1 MLRLFDT
8 ALGSVQEL
16 SLRDP
21 GRVSL
26 YVCGSTVYDEPHIG
40 HGRFALVW
48 DVLRRY
54 LTWSGLSVYYVSNIT
69 DIDDKIIDRAESE
82 GRTWSEVA
90 QQYEKMWW
98 EAMDRLAIEHPDA
111 EPHATAYV
119 ERMVELI
126 QQLVDAGRAYPT
138 TSGVYLAVD
147 TIEGYGL
154 LARQPLSSLRAGA
167 RVAIDQEQGKRSPLD
182 FALWKAAKPGEPSWD
197 SPWGPG
203 RPGWHTEC
211 VVMALDL
218 LGDDF
223 DLHGGGIDLAFPHH
237 ENERAQAV
245 GVGRR
250 FARRWAHSGMVVVEG
265 GEKMSKSLNNFVTLG
280 ELLEHNDPRAYR
292 LLVLSAHYRSPM
304 TVTPPVLA
312 AAAGGVE
319 RLDAFA
325 RRLAET
331 AATAEPDADALS
343 RFRDRMDDDL
353 DTPGALAVLFDTVSA
368 AHSAADAGRPESAS
382 LAAAALSMAQAV
394 GLVLGG
400 APAEVDDE
408 ARALAVERDRARQ
421 ARDWA
426 RADQLR
432 ARLVELGWAV
442 EDGPQG
448 TTLRR
453 P

>member
-1 MLRLFDT
+1 VLRLFDT

-16 SLRDP
+16 SVRDP

-26 YVCGSTVYDEPHIG
+26 YVCGSTVDNEPHIG

-69 DIDDKIIDRAESE
+69 DIDDKIINRAASE

-90 QQYEKMWW
+90 QHYEKMWW
-98 EAMDRLAIEHPDA
+98 QAMDRLEVEHPDA

-119 ERMVELI
+119 EGMVALI
-126 QQLVDAGRAYPT
+126 QQLVDRGRAYPT
-138 TSGVYLAVD
+138 ASGVYLAVD
-147 TIEGYGL
+147 TIDGYGL

-167 RVAIDQEQGKRSPLD
+167 RVAVDEEQGKRSPLD

-292 LLVLSAHYRSPM
+292 LLVLQSHYRSPM

-325 RRLAET
+325 RRFSGP
-331 AATAEPDADALS
+331 AAAAEPDQGALT

-353 DTPGALAVLFDTVSA
+353 DTPGALAVVFDTVSA
-368 AHSAADAGRPESAS
+368 AHSAADAGRPEAAP
-382 LAAAALSMAQAV
+382 LAAAVFSMAAAV
-394 GLVLGG
+394 GLSLGR
-400 APAEVDDE
+400 PEAEVDPE
-408 ARALAVERDRARQ
+408 AQALAAERDQARQ
-421 ARDWA
+421 ARDWS

-432 ARLVELGWAV
+432 ARLVELGWVV
-442 EDGPQG
+442 EDGPEG
-448 TTLRR
+448 TILRR